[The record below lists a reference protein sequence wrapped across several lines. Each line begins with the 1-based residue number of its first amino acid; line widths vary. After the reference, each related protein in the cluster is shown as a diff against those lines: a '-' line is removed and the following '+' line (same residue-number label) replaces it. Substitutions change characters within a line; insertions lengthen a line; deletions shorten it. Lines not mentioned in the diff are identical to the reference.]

1 MPEAEKHRPI
11 FFLKLGGSLITV
23 KSQAHTAQ
31 MDVLNRLAREIAE
44 SLKTQPGYDL
54 VVGHGSGSFGH
65 IPGKRYGTRAGVHTP
80 EQWHGFSEVWY
91 EATALTR
98 IVVEA
103 LYAASLPV
111 IAFSPSSSAFARD
124 GAVTS
129 WDLSPLKAA
138 LQAGLLPLIHGDVV
152 FDQVR
157 GGTILSTEDLFGYM
171 VQELQPERVLLAGLE
186 DGVWADYP
194 HCSMLI
200 PEITPDDLPAILP
213 SLGGSSAT
221 DVTGG
226 MLSKVQQSMEMVI
239 EHPTLSVQIFSGT
252 KPGNIREV
260 LAGAP
265 VGTILRTRQTDT
277 PENRTGD

>member
-1 MPEAEKHRPI
+1 MPEEEKHRPI
-11 FFLKLGGSLITV
+11 YFLKLGGSLITV
-23 KSQAHTAQ
+23 KSQAHTAR
-31 MDVLNRLAREIAE
+31 MDVLNRLAGEIAE
-44 SLKTQPGYDL
+44 SLNTRPGYHL

-65 IPGKRYGTRAGVHTP
+65 IPGKRFGTRAGVNTP
-80 EQWHGFSEVWY
+80 EQWRGFSEVWY

-103 LYAASLPV
+103 LHAASLPV
-111 IAFSPSSSAFARD
+111 IVFSPSSSAIARD
-124 GAVTS
+124 GAVAN

-138 LQAGLLPLIHGDVV
+138 LQAGLLPVIHGDVV
-152 FDQVR
+152 FDQLR

-171 VQELQPERVLLAGLE
+171 VQELQPERVLLAGIE
-186 DGVWADYP
+186 EGVWADYP
-194 HCSMLI
+194 QCSMLI
-200 PEITPDDLPAILP
+200 PEITPDTLPDILP

-226 MLSKVQQSMEMVI
+226 MLSKVQQSMDMVI

-252 KPGNIREV
+252 KPGNVREV
-260 LAGAP
+260 LAGTP
-265 VGTILRTRQTDT
+265 VGTILHTRRTNT

>member
-1 MPEAEKHRPI
+1 MPEAEKHRPLY
-11 FFLKLGGSLITV
+11 FLKLGGSLITV
-23 KSQAHTAQ
+23 KSKAHTAR
-31 MDVLNRLAREIAE
+31 MDVLSRLAGEVAE
-44 SLKTQPGYDL
+44 SLKTQPGYHL

-65 IPGKRYGTRAGVHTP
+65 IPGKRFGTRTGVHTP
-80 EQWHGFSEVWY
+80 DQWRGFSEVWY

-103 LYAASLPV
+103 LYAAGLPV
-111 IAFSPSSSAFARD
+111 IAFSPSSSAIARD
-124 GAVTS
+124 GAVAN

-186 DGVWADYP
+186 EGVWADYP

-200 PEITPDDLPAILP
+200 PEITPDTLPDFLP

-239 EHPTLSVQIFSGT
+239 EHPDLSVQIFSGT
-252 KPGNIREV
+252 KPGNIRGV

-265 VGTILRTRQTDT
+265 VGTILRIRRADT
-277 PENRTGD
+277 TENRTGD